1 MNHRLQTTALLSFMA
16 LSFVSLPA
24 VASSLQAA
32 TIQGFGTLKFG
43 MTPVA
48 VAALEDCSSQTECLY
63 DILGKNRYFTLGYG
77 PDAGAPDAIAPSGD
91 GATPATL
98 SHIDIEMGTYTQEW
112 FLEVFEVL
120 AAQYPLDHQPT
131 EREQA
136 GFEQGHIQELVIGF
150 VDGFVLLKVV
160 RRPFG
165 NVIIHVVYQ
174 DAARA
179 QAQRKLWHAAVAA
192 TGRKDHDEP

>member
-1 MNHRLQTTALLSFMA
+1 MIDRLRTTTLLPLTALSL
-16 LSFVSLPA
+16 VSLLAMIAP
-24 VASSLQAA
+24 LQAA

-43 MTPVA
+43 MTPAEVE
-48 VAALEDCSSQTECLY
+48 ALEDCSSQNECLY

-77 PDAGAPDAIAPSGD
+77 AGMPDSSAPAGD

-112 FLEVFEVL
+112 FLEVFEAL
-120 AAQYPLDHQPT
+120 ASQYAIKHQPT
-131 EREQA
+131 EHEQA
-136 GFEQGHIQELVIGF
+136 GFQQGSSQELVIGF

-165 NVIIHVVYQ
+165 NMIIHVVYQ
-174 DAARA
+174 DAAHA
-179 QAQRKLWHAAVAA
+179 HAQRERWNAAA
-192 TGRKDHDEP
+192 TP

>member
-1 MNHRLQTTALLSFMA
+1 MIYRLRTTALLSLTA
-16 LSFVSLPA
+16 LSLVSLLAMTAP
-24 VASSLQAA
+24 VQAA

-43 MTPVA
+43 MTPAEVE
-48 VAALEDCSSQTECLY
+48 ALEDCSSRNECLY
-63 DILGKNRYFTLGYG
+63 DLMGKNRYFTLGYG
-77 PDAGAPDAIAPSGD
+77 PGAGAPDSSAPSGD
-91 GATPATL
+91 GATPGTL

-120 AAQYPLDHQPT
+120 ATQYPIRHQPT
-131 EREQA
+131 DTEQA
-136 GFEQGHIQELVIGF
+136 GFQQGSSNELVIGF

-165 NVIIHVVYQ
+165 NMIIHLVFQ

-179 QAQRKLWHAAVAA
+179 QAQRDTWNASA
-192 TGRKDHDEP
+192 TP

>member
-1 MNHRLQTTALLSFMA
+1 MKKCLRPTALLPLA
-16 LSFVSLPA
+16 TLSLVSLLAMTVPI
-24 VASSLQAA
+24 QAA
-32 TIQGFGTLKFG
+32 TIHGFGTLKFG
-43 MTPVA
+43 MTPA
-48 VAALEDCSSQTECLY
+48 EVAALEDCSSQTECLY
-63 DILGKNRYFTLGYG
+63 DLLGKNRYFTLGYG
-77 PDAGAPDAIAPSGD
+77 PGAGAPDSTAPSGN

-120 AAQYPLDHQPT
+120 AVQYPLNHEPT
-131 EREQA
+131 DQEKAVFQE
-136 GFEQGHIQELVIGF
+136 GTSQELVIGF

-165 NVIIHVVYQ
+165 NMIIHLVFQ

-179 QAQRKLWHAAVAA
+179 QAQRDTWNASA
-192 TGRKDHDEP
+192 TP

>member
-1 MNHRLQTTALLSFMA
+1 MKKHLRSTALLPLA
-16 LSFVSLPA
+16 TLSLLAMTVS
-24 VASSLQAA
+24 VQAA

-43 MTPVA
+43 MTPAEVA
-48 VAALEDCSSQTECLY
+48 ELEDCSSQNECLY
-63 DILGKNRYFTLGYG
+63 DLLGKNRYFTLGYG
-77 PDAGAPDAIAPSGD
+77 PAADAADPSGG

-112 FLEVFEVL
+112 FLEVYEVL
-120 AAQYPLDHQPT
+120 ASQYPMNHEPT
-131 EREQA
+131 DQEKAVFQK
-136 GFEQGHIQELVIGF
+136 GTSQELVIGF

-165 NVIIHVVYQ
+165 NMIIHLVFQ

-179 QAQRKLWHAAVAA
+179 QAQRDTWNASAI
-192 TGRKDHDEP
+192 P